1 MHPLHEYIARQIG
14 DKIKDRHVVV
24 MYDERNEYAAFF
36 DEIVAHAELG
46 DLPVSDFD
54 NRRAAV
60 VRYSGS
66 FLEVRYAVEAI
77 TGGDS
82 IDDVV
87 IYLPGVRRDEELSL
101 LLELEKLGTHY
112 AQPALQQM
120 ARLTLRK
127 RFTDVAI
134 DGLVKNQALSYADFA
149 ALASDPGT
157 AEGASILKGIFGQSD
172 TTTLIASWIVDES
185 HDAEIQAK
193 GAVDE
198 LQRTVEAR
206 LGLRLSDEPALAR
219 LRSNVA
225 RYVLANE
232 FRLDLTGEAP
242 SSVTSVQATT
252 TDSHEKAVRKIAES
266 LREIK
271 HADAYAKLADQ
282 IQGDLGL
289 DERSV
294 SGAGLGSI
302 DTFRFE
308 ERAVVRECFRLM
320 ASSNAASARTLSD
333 ARSHSFWIERDPARK
348 AVWEACRLMLEMDD
362 LARRVEGTISKANG
376 KAEKWVDRY
385 TRDQGEDRGW
395 YRLDQAQRQLETLL
409 AVIDDDDLDE
419 KAVAAIRSAYDRVAR
434 KMAEGFIKVYAY
446 AGWTVPGVTHQTAI
460 WSEFVAKQRK
470 PVALVIVDAMRYE
483 IGVEL
488 AARLEKLGEVKLVPA
503 ISALPSITPV
513 GMAALLPGAS
523 SSFSVVE
530 KNGKL
535 GSLID
540 DNFMH
545 NRESR
550 LQYLQAKVPGIVTAN
565 LSEVVAWSSVTK
577 KKITGAQVVV
587 VLSSEIDGAGESTE
601 NRYARSIMGGVVAD
615 VARALQKLA
624 TIGIENAV
632 ITADH
637 GHLFF
642 GSERE
647 DSMRL
652 EAPGGEK
659 VELHR
664 RCWIGRGGATPPGS
678 VRVSGA
684 KLGYASDL
692 DVVLP
697 ASVSVF
703 KSGGDLAYH
712 HGGASLQELVIPL
725 ITIHLKG
732 DGVQKVEKNAVSVKP
747 GFDAVTNRI
756 FSVEI
761 ALGGGSGGMFA
772 EARRVRPVAICDG
785 REVAAAKMTSNGAIE
800 DGVVVVEPGKA
811 INVAFLLSDD
821 QVKTL
826 KIQVLD
832 ADTDAVLYASPEA
845 IPVRLGV

>member
-1 MHPLHEYIARQIG
+1 MHPLHDYIAGQIE

-24 MYDERNEYAAFF
+24 MYDERQEYVPFF
-36 DEIVAHAELG
+36 DEILAASEVG
-46 DLPVSDFD
+46 DLQMCNFGS
-54 NRRAAV
+54 RRAAV
-60 VRYSGS
+60 VRYNGS
-66 FLEVRYAVEAI
+66 FLELRYAVESI

-82 IDDVV
+82 IEDVL
-87 IYLPGVRRDEELSL
+87 IYLPGVRRDEEGSL

-112 AQPALQQM
+112 AQPELQQM

-134 DGLVKNQALSYADFA
+134 DGLVKNQALSYSDFA
-149 ALASDPGT
+149 ALANDPGT

-172 TTTLIASWIVDES
+172 SIALIASWIVDDG
-185 HDAEIQAK
+185 HDGEIQAK

-198 LQRTVEAR
+198 LQRTLEAR
-206 LGLRLSDEPALAR
+206 LGLRLPAEPVLAR
-219 LRSNVA
+219 LRRNVS
-225 RYVLANE
+225 RFVLANE
-232 FRLDLTGEAP
+232 FRMDLTGAAP
-242 SSVTSVQATT
+242 SSVTSVQVTT
-252 TDSHEKAVRKIAES
+252 TDSHEKSVRKIAES
-266 LREIK
+266 LRETK
-271 HADAYAKLADQ
+271 HADAYEKLADQ
-282 IQGDLGL
+282 IQLELGL
-289 DERSV
+289 DELSV
-294 SGAGLGSI
+294 AGGGLCSS

-308 ERAVVRECFRLM
+308 ERAVVRECFSLI
-320 ASSNAASARTLSD
+320 ASGNAALAKALSD
-333 ARSHSFWIERDPARK
+333 ARSNSFWIERDPARK
-348 AVWEACRLMLEMDD
+348 AVWEACSLMLEMDD
-362 LARRVEGTISKANG
+362 LARRVEGTISKVNG
-376 KAEKWVDRY
+376 RAETWVDRY
-385 TRDQGEDRGW
+385 TRDQSDERGW

-409 AVIDDDDLDE
+409 AVIDHDDIQE

-434 KMAEGFIKVYAY
+434 KMAEGFIKVYADG
-446 AGWTVPGVTHQTAI
+446 GWTVLGVTHQTAI

-470 PVALVIVDAMRYE
+470 PVAVIIVDAMRYE
-483 IGVEL
+483 IGLEL
-488 AARLEKLGEVKLVPA
+488 ATRLEKLGEVKLVPA
-503 ISALPSITPV
+503 IAALPSITPV

-535 GSLID
+535 GVQID
-540 DNFMH
+540 GSFMH

-550 LQYLQAKVPGIVTAN
+550 LQYLQAKIPGVVTAR
-565 LSEVVAWSSVTK
+565 LSDVVAWSSATK
-577 KKITGAQVVV
+577 KKLAGAQVVV
-587 VLSSEIDGAGESTE
+587 VLSSEIDEAGESTE

-624 TIGIENAV
+624 SVGVENAV

-647 DSMRL
+647 DAMRL
-652 EAPGGEK
+652 EAPGGDK

-684 KLGYASDL
+684 KLGYACDL

-725 ITIHLKG
+725 ITVHLRG
-732 DGVQKVEKNAVSVKP
+732 DVMQKVEKNAVSVKL

-761 ALGGGSGGMFA
+761 SLGGGSGGMFA
-772 EARRVRPVAICDG
+772 EARRIRPVAICEG
-785 REVAAAKMTSNGAIE
+785 REVGSAKMTSNGAVE
-800 DGVVVVEPGKA
+800 DGVVIVEPGKA

-821 QVKTL
+821 QIKTL
-826 KIQVLD
+826 KIQMLD
-832 ADTDAVLYASPEA
+832 ADTDAVLYASPDA